1 MSENDRNT
9 VRVLTAGGAA
19 SPARKRRED
28 PRSVSFTSPS
38 SAATKAPPPS
48 PAGTLQSSA
57 TQASAA
63 TDHVLQLELEG
74 SAGRLDQP
82 NHPNDDGNDDDD
94 DDGADGHHHSSEETK
109 GLVFE
114 EVNLNDPLD
123 HRHQRRQR
131 TASGASG
138 FDDDHDESASSA
150 VAAKSELLWLFIC
163 FFGIM
168 GSFVI
173 YGLLMEYTTSG
184 GRKLHELSF
193 LFVTSGLYTLTAA
206 AGRYV
211 RDETPTTIPPAR
223 FAVLGLTSMG
233 STWCSVR
240 SLRYVIYPIQVL
252 AKSCKPV
259 PVMLAGSILGK
270 KYSLRKYLNVGM
282 IVLGVAMFMG
292 GGDGAKK
299 KTDAAKDGDDA
310 SASGSSPSQMIG
322 ILLLFISLSFDG
334 FTGAWKFGS
343 CSNYLDSEN
352 CCARVRA
359 PES

>member
-1 MSENDRNT
+1 MSENDRN
-9 VRVLTAGGAA
+9 VVHVLTAGGAA

-28 PRSVSFTSPS
+28 PRSVSFTSPTAAASNSNNRAAPS
-38 SAATKAPPPS
+38 SS
-48 PAGTLQSSA
+48 SGTPQSST
-57 TQASAA
+57 TQTSA
-63 TDHVLQLELEG
+63 TDHALHLELEG
-74 SAGRLDQP
+74 SAGHLD
-82 NHPNDDGNDDDD
+82 HSNDDDH
-94 DDGADGHHHSSEETK
+94 DGYDNDGRRNAETK
-109 GLVFE
+109 GLAFE
-114 EVNLNDPLD
+114 DVNLNDPLD
-123 HRHQRRQR
+123 HYHQHRHR
-131 TASGASG
+131 TASGG
-138 FDDDHDESASSA
+138 MEEDDDNEASSS
-150 VAAKSELLWLFIC
+150 AKSELLWLLIC

-259 PVMLAGSILGK
+259 PVMLAGTMLGK
-270 KYSLRKYLNVGM
+270 RYPLRKYFNVAL
-282 IVLGVAMFMG
+282 IVGGVAMFMG
-292 GGDGAKK
+292 GGDGAAAKK
-299 KTDAAKDGDDA
+299 KGAAAAGHGDDDPA
-310 SASGSSPSQMIG
+310 SEGSPSQMIG

-334 FTGAWKFGS
+334 FTGT
-343 CSNYLDSEN
+343 CVR
-352 CCARVRA
+352 CCRFCGTSWY
-359 PES
+359 ELTI

>member
-1 MSENDRNT
+1 MSSSENDRN
-9 VRVLTAGGAA
+9 VVHVLTAGGAA
-19 SPARKRRED
+19 SPARKRKDD
-28 PRSVSFTSPS
+28 PRSVSFTANLATAAESDRSRTFPS
-38 SAATKAPPPS
+38 SSAVETNNATTHAAI
-48 PAGTLQSSA
+48 
-57 TQASAA
+57 
-63 TDHVLQLELEG
+63 HQLELES
-74 SAGRLDQP
+74 SATNLDFAARKDVESRDQ
-82 NHPNDDGNDDDD
+82 DMVRRGD
-94 DDGADGHHHSSEETK
+94 TK
-109 GLVFE
+109 GLLLLE
-114 EVNLNDPLD
+114 DVNLEDSRDRRHHHLD
-123 HRHQRRQR
+123 QHHRQR
-131 TASGASG
+131 TASGSLR
-138 FDDDHDESASSA
+138 DDDEVDSPSSS
-150 VAAKSELLWLFIC
+150 KSDLLWLLIC
-163 FFGIM
+163 FLGIM

-259 PVMLAGSILGK
+259 PVMLMGTLMGK
-270 KYSLRKYLNVGM
+270 RYPLRKYVNVLM
-282 IVLGVAMFMG
+282 IVTGVAMFMG

-299 KTDAAKDGDDA
+299 KHTTTAAAGDE
-310 SASGSSPSQMIG
+310 SSSSSSSPSQIIG

-334 FTGAWKFGS
+334 FTGTKG
-343 CSNYLDSEN
+343 
-352 CCARVRA
+352 
-359 PES
+359 